1 MRRLRLIPI
10 LLLAACSRGSDDTV
24 AQDFTSDFAHTTPA
38 LMEPGPAA
46 APAPPRFADR
56 EVAHQ
61 SVGKGSGSRPVVP
74 GAVAGTAVPAGAP
87 LHQSPAII
95 RTGNASVE
103 VAHLDSAVA
112 SVRRLAAALGGY
124 VANTTLQ
131 GGQDQVRSAMVE
143 LKLPAERFD
152 QAVAGLDPV
161 GDVES
166 VSVEAQDV
174 GEELVDLEARIANA
188 RRLEERLVEL
198 LATRTGRLED
208 VLAVERELARV
219 REEIERLEGRLR
231 YLRSRV
237 AVSTLVV
244 ALHEPQPILGHTDN
258 PIAEAVRDAWRNFVA
273 TVAVMIAGLGTLL
286 PVAIVVGA
294 VVLIAQRILR
304 RRDAMNQ
311 RASSGLLG

>member
-1 MRRLRLIPI
+1 MRTALLLGSI
-10 LLLAACSRGSDDTV
+10 LLSACSGGNAGDV
-24 AQDFTSDFAHTTPA
+24 AVHDSAMDFTAMPA
-38 LMEPGPAA
+38 PVPPSAPHGAATRELAEGTAAKEATSIGGMAGAASPAA
-46 APAPPRFADR
+46 TPLSPT
-56 EVAHQ
+56 
-61 SVGKGSGSRPVVP
+61 
-74 GAVAGTAVPAGAP
+74 TA
-87 LHQSPAII
+87 LI

-103 VAHLDSAVA
+103 VVALDSAVA
-112 SVRRLAAALGGY
+112 RVRRLAGALGGY

-131 GGQDQVRSAMVE
+131 GGRDQVPSATIE

-152 QAVAGLDPV
+152 QAVAGLEPV

-188 RRLEERLVEL
+188 RRLEARLVEL

-219 REEIERLEGRLR
+219 REEVERLEGRLR

-244 ALHEPQPILGHTDN
+244 SLHEPHPILGHTSN
-258 PIAEAVRDAWRNFVA
+258 PVADSFRQAWRNFVG
-273 TVAVMIAGLGTLL
+273 TVAIMIAGLGAIL
-286 PVAIVVGA
+286 PVGIVVTA
-294 VVLIAQRILR
+294 VVLVARRVFR
-304 RRDAMNQ
+304 RRSAMN
-311 RASSGLLG
+311 RSVTAGVHS